1 MKEVLLLEEQLRK
14 EKEMREKV
22 DKESKEVKNLN
33 EKLLDAK
40 KEAKMQSEI
49 TENLLSEANDRL
61 KRALQK
67 NDIKEARIAQA
78 MIDAAVTGKKNLKEK
93 KNEVD
98 GLVKKIEKRKDEIID
113 NFLVLKKSKKD

>member
-1 MKEVLLLEEQLRK
+1 
-14 EKEMREKV
+14 
-22 DKESKEVKNLN
+22 
-33 EKLLDAK
+33 
-40 KEAKMQSEI
+40 MQSEI
-49 TENLLSEANDRL
+49 TENLQSEANDHL

-98 GLVKKIEKRKDEIID
+98 GLVKKIEKKKDETID
-113 NFLVLKKSKKD
+113 NFLVPKTQERFIFSHYVVIGYFCLCALRLFQMIFFSLHYIC